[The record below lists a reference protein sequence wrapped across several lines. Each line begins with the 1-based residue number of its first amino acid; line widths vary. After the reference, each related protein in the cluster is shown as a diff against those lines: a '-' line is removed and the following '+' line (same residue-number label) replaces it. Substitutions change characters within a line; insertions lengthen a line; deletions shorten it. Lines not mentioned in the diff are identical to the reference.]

1 MRQVFTSR
9 RLENAEG
16 VAKLLEDAG
25 IEVRIMNGRSYKGT
39 HRHAFSYRENARSKE
54 PQPEVWVVR
63 TDQLPQARKLL
74 HEAGLLDRSNSPE
87 NVPLTFNS
95 RNAAP
100 VPGKSSGQRANRLRI
115 VLLVVCAAVA
125 AWTFFFRH

>member
-16 VAKLLEDAG
+16 VAKLLEEAG
-25 IEVRIMNGRSYKGT
+25 IEVRILNGRSYKGT
-39 HRHAFSYRENARSKE
+39 HRHAFSYRDNVRKKE

-74 HEAGLLDRSNSPE
+74 HEAGLLDRSGGVE
-87 NVPLTFNS
+87 AAPLTFNS

-100 VPGKSSGQRANRLRI
+100 LPGKSPSQRANRLRI
-115 VLLVVCAAVA
+115 VLLIVCAAVA

>member
-1 MRQVFTSR
+1 MRQIFTSH

-16 VAKLLEDAG
+16 VARLLEDAG

-39 HRHAFSYRENARSKE
+39 HRHAFSYRDNIRNKGS
-54 PQPEVWVVR
+54 QPEVWVVR

-87 NVPLTFNS
+87 STPLTFNS
-95 RNAAP
+95 RNAEP
-100 VPGKSSGQRANRLRI
+100 VPGKSTPQRANRLRI
-115 VLLVVCAAVA
+115 VLLIVCAAVA

>member
-16 VAKLLEDAG
+16 VAKMLEDAG
-25 IEVRIMNGRSYKGT
+25 IEVRILNGRSYKGT
-39 HRHAFSYRENARSKE
+39 HRHAFSYRENPRGQT

-63 TDQLPQARKLL
+63 TDQLPQARKVL
-74 HEAGLLDRSNSPE
+74 HEAGLLDRANSPE
-87 NVPLTFNS
+87 SAPLTFNS

-100 VPGKSSGQRANRLRI
+100 VAGKSSAQRANRLRI
-115 VLLVVCAAVA
+115 VLLILCAAVA

>member
-16 VAKLLEDAG
+16 VARMLEDAG

-39 HRHAFSYRENARSKE
+39 HRHAFSYRENARTKE

-74 HEAGLLDRSNSPE
+74 HEAGLLDRAQGPE
-87 NVPLTFNS
+87 GAPLTFNS

-100 VPGKSSGQRANRLRI
+100 VPGKSPAQRANRLRI
-115 VLLVVCAAVA
+115 VLLIVCAAVA